1 MFNPEEF
8 GLETIFKGGLESFS
22 KTVQVQSDPC
32 PPISKSIGL
41 LEISPPP
48 PASSFL
54 KIDLTSLFEFKVII

>member
-32 PPISKSIGL
+32 PPVSKSIGL
-41 LEISPPP
+41 LETAPP
-48 PASSFL
+48 PASFFL
-54 KIDLTSLFEFKVII
+54 KIDFTSLFELKVII